1 MNTIK
6 PYLLPILC
14 IGSFIVCFYPGL
26 KVLVFKWSLSE
37 DYTHAYFVVPIIV
50 YMIWEK
56 RDVLNRYNSSVL
68 GLILVLLSIGAY
80 IISLQ
85 IRVPAVMILTTIGF
99 AISCLIYI
107 GGINILK
114 DLFIPILLLIFIIPI
129 PLQILTILTGKLQ
142 LWVSDISTN
151 IIHLLSIPLYQEGNV
166 LHLAERSFQ
175 VVDACS
181 GIRSLIAMTTL
192 SLIMGYYTL
201 IRKRLMAM
209 LFIFSIPV
217 AIVVN
222 LIRVSS
228 MVIVFH
234 YFKIDLIRG
243 NPHTIAGSLLFAL
256 GFIFLFAF
264 QRMLERWEK

>member
-1 MNTIK
+1 M
-6 PYLLPILC
+6 
-14 IGSFIVCFYPGL
+14 
-26 KVLVFKWSLSE
+26 LVFKWSLSE
-37 DYTHAYFVVPIIV
+37 DYTHAYFVVPVIV
-50 YMIWEK
+50 YMIWEE
-56 RDVLNRYNSSVL
+56 RDILNRYSSSVW
-68 GLILVLLSIGAY
+68 GLMLVLLSIGAY

-107 GGINILK
+107 GGIHILK

-142 LWVSDISTN
+142 LLVSDISTN

-166 LHLAERSFQ
+166 LHLAEESFQ
-175 VVDACS
+175 VVHACS
-181 GIRSLIAMTTL
+181 SIRSLISMTTL
-192 SLIMGYYTL
+192 SLILGYYTL
-201 IRKRLMAM
+201 TRKRLMAI

-222 LIRVSS
+222 LIRISS

-234 YFKIDLIRG
+234 YFKIDLTHG
-243 NPHTIAGSLLFAL
+243 NPHTFAGILLFVIGL
-256 GFIFLFAF
+256 LFLVAF
-264 QRMLERWEK
+264 QRMLKRWEK